1 MRLSKY
7 ITEERQTGSLNYL
20 YGGMP
25 EVGGYGAGTEFEIGL
40 ARYCEAAH
48 CILGSIVKSAF
59 TDHFWIEKEHIHEEI
74 GIMEYCI
81 KEYSRNLYLDRLDT
95 GLEEKNKYALKTLE
109 SLKKNS
115 PKLAKLA
122 ANMKSNIS
130 KDTRPDIKEVAE
142 LCYDCIKLV
151 AVLSVPVKDTVLS
164 NPLASRGCSELTKKL
179 RDAIKKLDWGEM
191 E

>member
-1 MRLSKY
+1 
-7 ITEERQTGSLNYL
+7 
-20 YGGMP
+20 
-25 EVGGYGAGTEFEIGL
+25 
-40 ARYCEAAH
+40 
-48 CILGSIVKSAF
+48 
-59 TDHFWIEKEHIHEEI
+59 
-74 GIMEYCI
+74 
-81 KEYSRNLYLDRLDT
+81 
-95 GLEEKNKYALKTLE
+95 
-109 SLKKNS
+109 
-115 PKLAKLA
+115 
-122 ANMKSNIS
+122 MKSNIS

>member
-25 EVGGYGAGTEFEIGL
+25 GVGGYGAGTEFEIGL

-151 AVLSVPVKDTVLS
+151 AVLSIPVKDTVLS

-179 RDAIKKLDWGEM
+179 KEAIKELDWGEL